1 MVHIEMTK
9 ETKNIKS
16 DYLEF
21 KIINS
26 NAFYVQK
33 VVGVIIGI
41 IAILIG
47 GSVMSRGTGG
57 NFISLFIE
65 LPFWIEIVLMIMSFV
80 LVGVSVTMQFNKNSR
95 KGILQLQ
102 ENTVQVDEHNLVLT
116 NKKIE
121 INLNTLKEKG
131 IYKRKFLEGS
141 NNWLTLTENDN
152 SILKIEFLIDSKEK
166 EDQLFKLADKW
177 RELNTITF
185 KDSRT
190 NFWQKWNEF

>member
-9 ETKNIKS
+9 ETKNIKP

-41 IAILIG
+41 FAILIG

-65 LPFWIEIVLMIMSFV
+65 LPFWLEIVLMIMSFV
-80 LVGVSVTMQFNKNSR
+80 LVCVSVTMQFNKNSR
-95 KGILQLQ
+95 RGILQLQ
-102 ENTVQVDEHNLVLT
+102 EKIAHVDERNLVLT
-116 NKKIE
+116 DKKIE
-121 INLNTLKEKG
+121 IKLNTLKEKS
-131 IYKRKFLEGS
+131 IYKRKFIEGS
-141 NNWLTLTENDN
+141 NNWLNLTNNDN
-152 SILKIEFLIDSKEK
+152 SISKIEFLIDSREK
-166 EDQLFKLADKW
+166 EDQLLKLADKW
-177 RELNTITF
+177 KEANKVTINE
-185 KDSRT
+185 SNT
-190 NFWQKWNEF
+190 NFWQKWNDF